1 MGALSGW
8 VGYIVLGALLVGFSW
23 ITYSPE
29 APEWAGER
37 FLLQCYMS
45 GIRMSGLLSLSVP
58 YLTGFKVSQM
68 DAFRWTTELFYSNY
82 IPDND
87 VWVGVSDATF
97 DGVPVKIFRPRAA
110 QSDSPAIVYIHGGG
124 WTILSAD
131 SYSATTY
138 YMAWKLNVVVVSIDY
153 RLAPEHPYPAPF
165 EDSLKATV
173 HFLRQAVKHDVDPNR
188 IAIAGDSAGG
198 NLAAAVALKLSQ
210 DKTYSDLP
218 RLKFQV
224 LIYPVTQM
232 LDFNTYSYTEFAH
245 TGHMRKEIM
254 LKMIINYLG
263 FPELQDYIDQFASN
277 NHTSPRL
284 KNSMFG
290 SYVKHEN
297 LPEEF
302 RVKGFKT
309 VGENMGNETLAAKIE
324 STLTDPYFA
333 PLMAPDLSK
342 VPPVYMILAQND
354 PLRDDG
360 LFYAKRLRE
369 AGVKTEIDFHK
380 TMAHGFCL
388 LSPSSLLTFQGGKDS
403 FDTLGKYVQ
412 KNI

>member
-1 MGALSGW
+1 MGAPSGW
-8 VGYIVLGALLVGFSW
+8 VGYIVLGGLLVGFSW
-23 ITYSPE
+23 FLYCPGV
-29 APEWAGER
+29 PEWAGER
-37 FLLQCYMS
+37 FLLQIHSS
-45 GIRMSGLLSLSVP
+45 GIRFANLMSLPAP
-58 YLTGFKVSQM
+58 YLTGFMINERDV
-68 DAFRWTTELFYSNY
+68 FRWITEMFYFNY

-87 VWVGVSDATF
+87 VWVRVSDATF
-97 DGVPVKIFRPRAA
+97 DGVPVKIFHPRAA
-110 QSDSPAIVYIHGGG
+110 QNDSPAIVFIHGGG
-124 WTILSAD
+124 WSVLSAD

-138 YMAWKLNVVVVSIDY
+138 YIAWKLNVVVVSIDY

-165 EDSLKATV
+165 EDCLKATV
-173 HFLRQAVKHDVDPNR
+173 HLLRKAVKYDIDPSR

-198 NLAAAVALKLSQ
+198 NLATAVALKLSK
-210 DKTYSDLP
+210 DETYSDLP
-218 RLKFQV
+218 HLKFQV
-224 LIYPVTQM
+224 LMYPVTQM

-245 TGHMRKEIM
+245 TGSLWRELMFSM
-254 LKMIINYLG
+254 VVNYLG
-263 FPELQDYIDQFASN
+263 FPELLDHSDQFEVT

-284 KNSMFG
+284 KNSVFG

-309 VGENMGNETLAAKIE
+309 VGENMGNENLAAKIE
-324 STLTDPYFA
+324 PMLTDPYFA

-388 LSPSSLLTFQGGKDS
+388 LTPASLLTFQGGKDAY
-403 FDTLGKYVQ
+403 DTLGGYVQ
-412 KNI
+412 KNL